1 MKEKSVEA
9 VLKKNIRF
17 DSEMRRRPHMKRRVD
32 LTMPYQLPRGS
43 ARVDLSYRDPTFPT
57 EAMRYQ
63 KQYMHKS
70 MHGL

>member
-1 MKEKSVEA
+1 MKEKPVEA